1 MLILQGGKILPLCHE
16 EEDIQFFA
24 LLTSAVC
31 VIRQLGEEPVS
42 MSA

>member
-1 MLILQGGKILPLCHE
+1 MHILEGGIILPLCHE

-31 VIRQLGEEPVS
+31 GTRQLGEGSVS
-42 MSA
+42 TSA